1 MTVKRCA
8 NCEHPVYRH
17 DPDGEERC
25 GISGCPC
32 PGFLTPV
39 VGRPTSAEKRAIE
52 MVRFAHHDHA
62 FGDEYCNPQNCSV
75 AAFLAEYDPVPTRE
89 RAEGDET

>member
-1 MTVKRCA
+1 
-8 NCEHPVYRH
+8 
-17 DPDGEERC
+17 
-25 GISGCPC
+25 
-32 PGFLTPV
+32 
-39 VGRPTSAEKRAIE
+39 